1 MRVLGDVYYNKLF
14 DEDPLQ
20 SINSRFQVVNNGET
34 EKPGSPS
41 TIARI
46 VYKLGTIGVTFGHGV
61 RQFAKDFGD
70 IPLTPLQI
78 AEYLYES
85 DNPRPK

>member
-14 DEDPLQ
+14 DEDFMQ
-20 SINSRFQVVNNGET
+20 SINTRFQVVNNDENYNQGE
-34 EKPGSPS
+34 PS

-46 VYKLGTIGVTFGHGV
+46 IYKLGTIGVTFGHGV
-61 RQFAKDFGD
+61 RQFAEDFGK

-78 AEYLYES
+78 AEYLYEA
-85 DNPRPK
+85 DNPKPT